1 MNNETGGGERE
12 RASASPNKDPAH
24 RPWSMKALFVSVVN
38 ARPLNFPVYSK
49 EKKKKGKEEGGG
61 GVLPLWRISPQL
73 PGYSKD
79 DEWKDREKL
88 SKYVATQSFVY

>member
-38 ARPLNFPVYSK
+38 ARPLNIPVYSK
-49 EKKKKGKEEGGG
+49 EKKKKAKKREEGEFCHFGG
-61 GVLPLWRISPQL
+61 YLLSCLATVRMMSGRT
-73 PGYSKD
+73 
-79 DEWKDREKL
+79 EK
-88 SKYVATQSFVY
+88 SFPSM

>member
-49 EKKKKGKEEGGG
+49 EKKKRQRRGRRGSSATLGD
-61 GVLPLWRISPQL
+61 ISSAAWLQ
-73 PGYSKD
+73 
-79 DEWKDREKL
+79 
-88 SKYVATQSFVY
+88 